1 VDNQVYIYVKAIFD
15 ERRFIYKKAYSLL
28 VYKKDNI
35 FTGAF
40 LVSKDKS
47 YFRFTIQRQ
56 NIILTEET
64 QLFTT
69 TYFYEKGL

>member
-1 VDNQVYIYVKAIFD
+1 MREDLFIKRPILYWCIKRIIF
-15 ERRFIYKKAYSLL
+15 SL
-28 VYKKDNI
+28 VPH
-35 FTGAF
+35 